1 MARKKSP
8 PKEKNPARANLES
21 NHFNHVTKEQLA
33 KWGREN
39 GKKGGRPRGVPDG
52 YNKETIKPARAQAK
66 LDSQKVVKIMS
77 DKFKIEEQFEQEA
90 LGCAVEIMRT
100 DGGNRERLQAARLI
114 LDFTR
119 SKPAT
124 KSDVSISRA
133 EDFLTSL
140 LEESNG
146 LETEASKEKTTH

>member
-52 YNKETIKPARAQAK
+52 YSKETIKPARAQAK
-66 LDSQKVVKIMS
+66 LDSQKVVELMS
-77 DKFKIEEQFEQEA
+77 DKLETEFEREA
-90 LGCAVEIMRT
+90 LSTAVEIMRT

-146 LETEASKEKTTH
+146 LETETSKEETTH

>member
-8 PKEKNPARANLES
+8 PKQKNPAMARREN
-21 NHFNHVTKEQLA
+21 NHFNHVPKEQLSEWA
-33 KWGREN
+33 REN

-52 YNKETIKPARAQAK
+52 YSKETIKPARAQAK
-66 LDSQKVVKIMS
+66 LDSQKVVELMS
-77 DKFKIEEQFEQEA
+77 DKLETEYEREA
-90 LGCAVEIMRT
+90 LGTAVEIMRT
-100 DGGNRERLQAARLI
+100 EGGNRERLQAARLI

-146 LETEASKEKTTH
+146 LETEASKEETTH

>member
-52 YNKETIKPARAQAK
+52 YSKETIKPARAQAK
-66 LDSQKVVKIMS
+66 LDSQKVVELMS
-77 DKFKIEEQFEQEA
+77 DKLETEYEKEA
-90 LGCAVEIMRT
+90 LGTAVEIMRT

-146 LETEASKEKTTH
+146 LETETSKEETTH

>member
-8 PKEKNPARANLES
+8 PKEKNPARVNLAS
-21 NHFNHVTKEQLA
+21 NHFNHVPKEQLA

-66 LDSQKVVKIMS
+66 LDSQKVVELMS
-77 DKFKIEEQFEQEA
+77 DKLETEYEKEA
-90 LGCAVEIMRT
+90 LGTAVEIMRT

-146 LETEASKEKTTH
+146 LEIEASKEETTH